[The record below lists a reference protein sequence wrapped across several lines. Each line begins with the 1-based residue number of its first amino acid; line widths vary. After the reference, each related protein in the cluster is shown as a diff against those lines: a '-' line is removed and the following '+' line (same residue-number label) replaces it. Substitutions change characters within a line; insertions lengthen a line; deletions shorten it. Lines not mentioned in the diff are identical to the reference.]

1 MCGAA
6 SDGGVNAARSSN
18 GTDGNVSSMND
29 NNERSG
35 EKVSH
40 LKVHQMKE
48 MLSKRFKMMAFL
60 GSLLQ
65 SQMMVK
71 LNE

>member
-6 SDGGVNAARSSN
+6 SDGGVYAARSSN

-35 EKVSH
+35 GEGITLESTSDEGDAE
-40 LKVHQMKE
+40 QE
-48 MLSKRFKMMAFL
+48 IQDDGIS
-60 GSLLQ
+60 GLLVTEPNDGQ
-65 SQMMVK
+65 TQ
-71 LNE
+71 